1 MGTRCNVIIIGKG
14 FQIVL
19 YRHWDGYPAETGAAL
34 LSALEARNAAE
45 AADGF
50 GAAALVRHL
59 LSQAEGGRKDFEITD
74 ALHGDIEHVY
84 QIHWPD
90 GNGSSLVIKHAAVD
104 SEAQIDNWRDYARA
118 YSLETFRAM
127 VNSERRECNAR
138 IEQMRRKANKPAPS
152 ADELYQPV

>member
-1 MGTRCNVIIIGKG
+1 MGTRCNVIVIGKG
-14 FQIVL
+14 FQVVL

-34 LSALEARNAAE
+34 LSSLEARNAAE

-59 LSQAEGGRKDFEITD
+59 LSQGEDGRKDFEITD

-90 GNGSSLVIKHAAVD
+90 GNGSALVIKHAAVD

-127 VNSERRECNAR
+127 VNRERAAVNLR
-138 IEQMRRKANKPAPS
+138 IDAMRRAGAAHLKDA
-152 ADELYQPV
+152 EEYQPV